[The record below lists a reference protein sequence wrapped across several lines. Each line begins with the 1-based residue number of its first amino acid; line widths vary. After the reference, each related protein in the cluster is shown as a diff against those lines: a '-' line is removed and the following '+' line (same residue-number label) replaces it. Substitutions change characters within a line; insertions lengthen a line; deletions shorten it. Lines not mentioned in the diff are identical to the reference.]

1 MIMNRFQH
9 EKPTYILV
17 NKMKYMFS
25 SAWGS
30 VLGKTTLKTED
41 TVFPNAD
48 WPSLVITSFRKN
60 PNDLGL

>member
-17 NKMKYMFS
+17 SKMKYMFS

-48 WPSLVITSFRKN
+48 
-60 PNDLGL
+60 